1 MMPVVKYVR
10 LVHSELHAYLYM
22 ASKAKRRKLLPDLDQ
37 LESQT
42 KAVNKAV
49 ADFKSACEAMTPLS
63 LVDDIKPRLLES
75 MTE

>member
-1 MMPVVKYVR
+1 
-10 LVHSELHAYLYM
+10 M

>member
-1 MMPVVKYVR
+1 MMPVVKHIR

-22 ASKAKRRKLLPDLDQ
+22 ASKAERRKLLPGLDQ

-49 ADFKSACEAMTPLS
+49 ADFKLACEAMTPLS
-63 LVDDIKPRLLES
+63 LVHGRY
-75 MTE
+75 